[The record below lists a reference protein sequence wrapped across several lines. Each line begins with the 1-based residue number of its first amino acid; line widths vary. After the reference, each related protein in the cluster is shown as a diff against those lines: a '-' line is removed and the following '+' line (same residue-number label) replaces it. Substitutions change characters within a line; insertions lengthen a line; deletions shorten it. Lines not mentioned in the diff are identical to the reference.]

1 MSQGKN
7 HIIVQDTQSFASA
20 AKKLISST
28 KIIHIGEPQIL
39 AYKESNPFKGAIE
52 VKGISKMHMMG
63 VDEEKTSQRHLSGK
77 TVHFKLILSLL
88 TLFLTKERI

>member
-20 AKKLISST
+20 AQKLISDT

-63 VDEEKTSQRHLSGK
+63 FDEKTEKEKTSQRHLN
-77 TVHFKLILSLL
+77 
-88 TLFLTKERI
+88 